1 MYKIAIFLLL
11 VFGLLMPSCTPESNT
26 LVRGSGNL
34 TTETRPL
41 GSFHGVQLG
50 LPGSMEITLGD
61 KETITIEAEDN
72 ILPLIETKVSGGI
85 LQVGL
90 VPGANIQP
98 TKPIKYNLTAKSLD
112 QLATDSVGS
121 IKAPVLSADNFK
133 ATSQQFWQH

>member
-41 GSFHGVQLG
+41 GSLHGVQLG

-72 ILPLIETKVSGGI
+72 IIAVDRNKSKWRDSPGW
-85 LQVGL
+85 VG
-90 VPGANIQP
+90 PRGEYPAHQ
-98 TKPIKYNLTAKSLD
+98 T
-112 QLATDSVGS
+112 
-121 IKAPVLSADNFK
+121 
-133 ATSQQFWQH
+133 H